1 MPGKSNSQASKGK
14 GLNRKDSRGL
24 AANVKIM
31 DQAVAEG
38 IDQDSM
44 RFGKITK
51 NVGNSRFLVDLSDGR
66 TGVNA
71 LCRDVLR
78 AKGSCGLSIG
88 VIVLVS
94 LPNWEKEEQIF
105 KATGIS
111 VKDPVAYIEGVVNTK
126 KWLDALKESGD
137 IPERFTAEMAADG
150 DGEAG
155 FFFEAEEE
163 EEEEEEEEA
172 EGNVI
177 VSNSASASASASKPK
192 KAAPEKGAK
201 DKRTKAQEGRDKK
214 DGEAFN
220 IDDI

>member
-38 IDQDSM
+38 IDEDSM

-66 TGVNA
+66 SANA

-126 KWLDALKESGD
+126 KWLDALKDAGY

-150 DGEAG
+150 EGEAG
-155 FFFEAEEE
+155 FVFEAESEEE
-163 EEEEEEEEA
+163 EEEEEDE

-177 VSNSASASASASKPK
+177 VSNSAAAKPK
-192 KAAPEKGAK
+192 KVAPEKGAK
-201 DKRTKAQEGRDKK
+201 DKRTKAQEGRVKK
-214 DGEAFN
+214 DSETLN

>member
-1 MPGKSNSQASKGK
+1 MPGKSNSQAKKGK

-24 AANVKIM
+24 AANSKIM
-31 DQAVAEG
+31 DQAAAEG

-44 RFGKITK
+44 RTGKVTK

-66 TGVNA
+66 AGVNV
-71 LCRDVLR
+71 LCRDILR
-78 AKGSCGLSIG
+78 AKGTCGLAIG
-88 VIVLVS
+88 TIVLVS
-94 LPNWEKEEQIF
+94 LPNWQKEEQIF

-111 VKDPVAYIEGVVNTK
+111 VKDPEAYIEGVVNTK

-150 DGEAG
+150 EGEAG
-155 FFFEAEEE
+155 FFFEAESEDESEDEE
-163 EEEEEEEEA
+163 DE

-177 VSNSASASASASKPK
+177 VSNSASAAKPK

-201 DKRTKAQEGRDKK
+201 DKRTKAQEGRVKK
-214 DGEAFN
+214 DSETLN

>member
-38 IDQDSM
+38 IDEDSM

-66 TGVNA
+66 SANA

-105 KATGIS
+105 KGTGIS
-111 VKDPVAYIEGVVNTK
+111 VKDPVAFIEGVVNTK
-126 KWLDALKESGD
+126 KWLDAFKDAGY
-137 IPERFTAEMAADG
+137 IPERFTAEMSADG
-150 DGEAG
+150 EGEAG
-155 FFFEAEEE
+155 FVFEAESEEE
-163 EEEEEEEEA
+163 EEEEDE

-177 VSNSASASASASKPK
+177 VSNSASAAKPK

-201 DKRTKAQEGRDKK
+201 DKRTKAQEGRVKK
-214 DGEAFN
+214 DSETLN

>member
-1 MPGKSNSQASKGK
+1 MPGKSNSQAKKGK

-24 AANVKIM
+24 AANSKLM
-31 DQAVAEG
+31 EEAAAEG
-38 IDQDSM
+38 IDEHSM
-44 RFGKITK
+44 RSGKVTK

-78 AKGSCGLSIG
+78 AKGTCGIAVG
-88 VIVLVS
+88 TIVLVS

-105 KATGIS
+105 KGTGIS
-111 VKDPVAYIEGVVNTK
+111 VKDPEAYIEGIVNTK
-126 KWLDALKESGD
+126 KWLDALKESGA

-150 DGEAG
+150 EGEAG
-155 FFFEAEEE
+155 FVFEAESEEE
-163 EEEEEEEEA
+163 EEEEEDE

-177 VSNSASASASASKPK
+177 VGNSAAAKPK

-201 DKRTKAQEGRDKK
+201 DKRTKAQEGRVKK
-214 DGEAFN
+214 DSETLN

>member
-38 IDQDSM
+38 IDEDSM

-66 TGVNA
+66 SANA

-126 KWLDALKESGD
+126 KWLDALKDAGY

-150 DGEAG
+150 EGEAG
-155 FFFEAEEE
+155 FFFEADEEE
-163 EEEEEEEEA
+163 EEEEEE

-177 VSNSASASASASKPK
+177 VSNSASASAAAATPKPK
-192 KAAPEKGAK
+192 KVAPEKGAK
-201 DKRTKAQEGRDKK
+201 DKRTKAQEGRVKK
-214 DGEAFN
+214 DGEALN

>member
-38 IDQDSM
+38 IDPDSM

-51 NVGNSRFLVDLSDGR
+51 NVGNSRFLVDLTDGR
-66 TGVNA
+66 SANA

-94 LPNWEKEEQIF
+94 LPNWEKEGQIF

-163 EEEEEEEEA
+163 EEEEEEA

-177 VSNSASASASASKPK
+177 ISNSASAAAPKPK

-201 DKRTKAQEGRDKK
+201 DKRTKAQEGRVKK
-214 DGEAFN
+214 DGEALN